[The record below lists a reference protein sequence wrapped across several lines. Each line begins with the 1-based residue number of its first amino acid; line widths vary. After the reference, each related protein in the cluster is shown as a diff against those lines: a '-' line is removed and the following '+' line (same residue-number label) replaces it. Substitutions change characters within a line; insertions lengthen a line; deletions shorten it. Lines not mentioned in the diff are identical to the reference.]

1 MSRPARDPKQAE
13 SLHPEVSF
21 EEAIKQLE
29 AIVEAMES
37 DELPLET
44 LLAKFEEG
52 AKLAKFCQEKLTEAE
67 VRVKTLEKTVEGTFE
82 MRAMEPAEAPSE
94 D

>member
-1 MSRPARDPKQAE
+1 MSRPVRDPLQ
-13 SLHPEVSF
+13 PEKLPSETSF
-21 EEAIKQLE
+21 EEAVCQLE

-44 LLAKFEEG
+44 LLSKFEEG
-52 AKLAKFCQEKLTEAE
+52 AKWAKFCQEKLAAAE
-67 VRVKTLEKTVEGTFE
+67 LRVKTLEKSVEGAFE
-82 MRAMEPAEAPSE
+82 LRAMQPPEAPVE

>member
-1 MSRPARDPKQAE
+1 MSRPTREPKSGE
-13 SLHPEVSF
+13 GLRVEVSF
-21 EEAIKQLE
+21 EEAIAQLE
-29 AIVEAMES
+29 GIVEAMES

-52 AKLAKFCQEKLTEAE
+52 AKLAKFCQDKLAEAE
-67 VRVKTLEKTVEGTFE
+67 VRVKTLERSVEGAFE
-82 MRAMEPAEAPSE
+82 MRSMEPSEAPSE